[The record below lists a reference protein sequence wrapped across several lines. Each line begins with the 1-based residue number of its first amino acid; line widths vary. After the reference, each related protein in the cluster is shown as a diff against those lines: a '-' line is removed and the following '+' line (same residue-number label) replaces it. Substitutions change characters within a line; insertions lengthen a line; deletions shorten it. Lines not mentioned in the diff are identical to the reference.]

1 MFRLLLVSI
10 LIFLGIG
17 LVSVVMVPFVRH
29 ILGGSPEFYSLILT
43 IQAASSIAAG
53 AAVGRA
59 SRVATPVSLVAAS
72 LLVLGL
78 LDLTAVAAANQ
89 IVFIATTALGGYPAL
104 LVSSNLMALFQG
116 GAADAFRG
124 RHVHHLDRVHVVMR
138 LDDSDTAHRPHRD
151 SSDVRCGSAS
161 VRGERSGSPYRGAS
175 RSWKHHSLARVASHQ

>member
-59 SRVATPVSLVAAS
+59 SRVPTPVSLVAAS

-78 LDLTAVAAANQ
+78 LDLTAVAAANEL
-89 IVFIATTALGGYPAL
+89 VFIATTALGGYPAL

-116 GAADAFRG
+116 GAA
-124 RHVHHLDRVHVVMR
+124 
-138 LDDSDTAHRPHRD
+138 
-151 SSDVRCGSAS
+151 
-161 VRGERSGSPYRGAS
+161 AS
-175 RSWKHHSLARVASHQ
+175 R